1 MPRGL
6 QLTEGDLVNIN
17 NYFEILL
24 DKPAVEATVDELL
37 DCLQPD
43 NPIERIMYR
52 REVSSNA
59 KQDFIKLNKGEKAQA
74 SLEKSVS
81 KNDN

>member
-1 MPRGL
+1 M
-6 QLTEGDLVNIN
+6 TEGDIMNIN
-17 NYFEILL
+17 NYYEILL

-37 DCLQPD
+37 DCLNPD

-59 KQDFIKLNKGEKAQA
+59 K
-74 SLEKSVS
+74 
-81 KNDN
+81 